1 MSILE
6 IKNLT
11 KHYGSEPA
19 VIKAL
24 DDVTVSVNNQAFV
37 AVVGASGSGKS
48 TLLHMMGGLDMPTSG
63 SVFVMG
69 KDITKME
76 ERELTKFRRRNIG
89 FVFQS
94 YNLVPVLNV
103 YDNIILPM
111 VFDDGKV
118 DKPFVNNIV
127 ETLGITNRL
136 QALPNTLSGGE
147 QQRVAIARALV
158 MKPAILLADEP
169 TGNLDSK
176 TSQDVLNVFKT
187 SAAEFSQTII
197 MITHNEQ
204 IAQLANRTLYIK
216 DGRLV

>member
-1 MSILE
+1 ME

-24 DDVTVSVNNQAFV
+24 DNVTFSINNQEFV

-48 TLLHMMGGLDMPTSG
+48 TLLHMIGGLDIPTSG

-76 ERELTKFRRRNIG
+76 EGELTKFRRHNIG

-127 ETLGITNRL
+127 ETLGLKNRL

-187 SAAEFSQTII
+187 SAAEFSQTTI
-197 MITHNEQ
+197 MITHNQQ
-204 IAQLANRTLYIK
+204 IAQLANRILYIK

>member
-1 MSILE
+1 MSIME

-24 DDVTVSVNNQAFV
+24 DNVTFSINNQEFV

-48 TLLHMMGGLDMPTSG
+48 TLLHMIGGLDIPTSG

-76 ERELTKFRRRNIG
+76 EGELTKFRRHNIG

-127 ETLGITNRL
+127 ETLGLKNRL

-187 SAAEFSQTII
+187 SAAEFSQTTI
-197 MITHNEQ
+197 MITHNQQ
-204 IAQLANRTLYIK
+204 IAQLANRILYIK